1 MLIQD
6 ALCLIVL
13 DPLCAMHCSGRCGGD
28 TGHELTC
35 TSDIVLHVLHIVVH
49 LIFKKEMIIVCIG
62 STSEMLITSTYPF
75 IVTKSLISLES
86 IGNI

>member
-1 MLIQD
+1 MLIHD

-13 DPLCAMHCSGRCGGD
+13 DPLCAMHCSKRCGGD
-28 TGHELTC
+28 TDHELMC
-35 TSDIVLHVLHIVVH
+35 TSDIVLNVLHILVH
-49 LIFKKEMIIVCIG
+49 FIFKKEMIIVCIG

-75 IVTKSLISLES
+75 IVTKFLISLES